1 MGKTYIL
8 VMSKP
13 LFSAIAHTGQ
23 RKLAIEGE
31 VNWVTTHTQ
40 TRVEWSGGREEL
52 PKLDEQVP
60 RLVSLRES

>member
-8 VMSKP
+8 VLSKP
-13 LFSAIAHTGQ
+13 LLSAIAHTGQ
-23 RKLAIEGE
+23 HKLAIEGE
-31 VNWVTTHTQ
+31 VNWVTTHTNK
-40 TRVEWSGGREEL
+40 GGVGVGKEL